1 VGAEGRLSVAHEVE
15 DAHRTQIVRR
25 V

>member
-1 VGAEGRLSVAHEVE
+1 VGAEGRLSVAYEVE
-15 DAHRTQIVRR
+15 DAHRTPIVRR